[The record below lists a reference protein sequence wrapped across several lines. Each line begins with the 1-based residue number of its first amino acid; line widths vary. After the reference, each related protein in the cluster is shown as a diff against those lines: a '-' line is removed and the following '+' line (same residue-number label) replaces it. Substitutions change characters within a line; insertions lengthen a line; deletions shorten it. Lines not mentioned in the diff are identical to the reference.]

1 MADHDLTAADLKK
14 CSRCGIE
21 KPRPEF
27 YKCAACKDG
36 LRGEC
41 KRCVAAKQSVY
52 NEKNADKI
60 SAQKRRYRS
69 ENLESIQ
76 EAKRAYYLRN
86 SDRIKEKTRRREL
99 EKPDEVREAHRAYRR
114 KNAASI
120 AERMRLYW
128 QQNSSKFREKKKRYY
143 QENKSRLQPGRKA
156 AKARRRNAAGSVV
169 KADVVWLLEMQRWK
183 CAVCAHSIKKGGYHL
198 DHIMPLARGGTN
210 HRENLQVLCPACN
223 LSKSAKHPVDFMQ
236 QRGLLL

>member
-1 MADHDLTAADLKK
+1 MADHDLTVADLKK
-14 CSRCGIE
+14 CSCCGAE
-21 KPRPEF
+21 KPRSEF

-60 SAQKRRYRS
+60 SAQKRRAYWQEPEVRREKARQYGR
-69 ENLESIQ
+69 ENAERARERTRLWYWSNKERALENRKKYQ
-76 EAKRAYYLRN
+76 RENAPELAAKKRAYRLN
-86 SDRIKEKTRRREL
+86 NL
-99 EKPDEVREAHRAYRR
+99 EKVRESSRR
-114 KNAASI
+114 FYA
-120 AERMRLYW
+120 
-128 QQNSSKFREKKKRYY
+128 
-143 QENKSRLQPGRKA
+143 ENKERLRPGRKA
-156 AKARRRNAAGSVV
+156 AKAMRRSADGVV
-169 KADVVWLLEMQRWK
+169 HQDDVVWLLEMQRWK
-183 CAVCAHSIKKGGYHL
+183 CAVCAQSIKKGGYHL

-236 QRGLLL
+236 QRGMLL